1 MLALVYAL
9 VALVALVP
17 ALTSWRHRER
27 GPAARPLA
35 LLHLGIAYW
44 SAFDAASVAAAD
56 PALAYAFSLA
66 IYPGVCAVI
75 AGFLWQAL
83 VAAGHAEQLR
93 REHAVLLAVVPV
105 LTVVAAATDP
115 WHHLFYASVER
126 APGAAMPHVDF
137 GPLFWVHSA
146 YSYALSAAATVLLVQ
161 AMRRSIAGQRRT
173 FVLLLVAAA
182 APTVGNLATLTGV
195 AGAQTV
201 DLTPVLFLV
210 TALSWW
216 LLDRRWGRG
225 LALPSLSARQVLAAL
240 GDAAMVLDPW
250 GRFLDLNPAAVRLL
264 ARAPGAAGS
273 ALLGARWQDVLG
285 PELAAALGSRDPVT
299 VTTRDGQVLDVRVT
313 EIRSRQ
319 GRLLGFV
326 AVARDVTELEHLRAD
341 LVDQASR
348 DALTHVHNRRHLALA
363 LATAVTRS
371 ASAGTPLTVVMVDL
385 DHFKQVNDTHGHAVG
400 DELLVFLA
408 TTLASSLRGTDVV
421 ARYGGEEFVVVM
433 PGADVAVAAR
443 RAEEWRA
450 ACAGATVQAAA
461 GRVGVTISLGVA
473 EAAPGDTP
481 ESLLHRADD
490 ALYRAKSDGRDR
502 VVVAGPGTS
511 SRALAPAPSGA
522 H

>member
-17 ALTSWRHRER
+17 ALTSWRHRAR
-27 GPAARPLA
+27 GPAARPLT
-35 LLHLGIAYW
+35 LLHLGIAWW
-44 SAFDAASVAAAD
+44 SAADAVSVAATD
-56 PALAYAFSLA
+56 PTLSSAAGLA

-83 VAAGHAEQLR
+83 VAAGHAESLR
-93 REHAVLLAVVPV
+93 RRHAVLLAVVPV
-105 LTVVAAATDP
+105 LTVAAAATDP

-126 APGAAMPHVDF
+126 VPGAPMPHVVF

-146 YSYALSAAATVLLVQ
+146 YSYALSTVATVLLVH
-161 AMRRSIAGQRRT
+161 AMRRAIAGQRRT
-173 FVLLLVAAA
+173 FVLLLLAAA
-182 APTVGNLATLTGV
+182 APTVGNLATITGV
-195 AGAQTV
+195 GGNQTV
-201 DLTPVLFLV
+201 DLTPMLFLV
-210 TALSWW
+210 TAVSWW
-216 LLDRRWGRG
+216 LLDRRWGQG

-264 ARAPGAAGS
+264 ERAPGPARS
-273 ALLGARWQDVLG
+273 PVIGARWQDVLG
-285 PELAAALGSRDPVT
+285 PELAASLDSRDPAT
-299 VTTRDGQVLDVRVT
+299 VTTAHGQVLDVRVT
-313 EIRSRQ
+313 EILSRQ

-341 LVDQASR
+341 LADQASR
-348 DALTHVHNRRHLALA
+348 DALTHVHNRRHLAHA
-363 LATAVTRS
+363 LATEVARS

-385 DHFKQVNDTHGHAVG
+385 DHFKRVNDTHGHAVG

-408 TTLASSLRGTDVV
+408 TTLASSLRGVDVV

-450 ACAGATVQAAA
+450 ACATATVPAPG
-461 GRVGVTISLGVA
+461 GRVGATISLGVA
-473 EAAPGDTP
+473 QAVAGDTP
-481 ESLLHRADD
+481 ESLLRRADD

-511 SRALAPAPSGA
+511 SRALAPAPSGS